1 MQNEIKLSKKILKV
15 LNNCEDIK
23 CRVINVA
30 GLLANIIFAQDI
42 TEYVII
48 NEHIIKPLQE
58 AINIEKGNVL
68 SYISQ
73 NIINGREVLIKQNV
87 EDVAEEILKGKV
99 ALVVEG
105 QDKILLIDAA
115 NFVFRSV
122 TEPPTSSV
130 MQGPREG
137 FTESIK
143 NNLNLLR
150 RRLSTPDFININ
162 LKIGRKTK
170 TAVSLLYIDKV
181 ADKKIVDQ
189 VYKKLKSIDIDG
201 VLDSNYIAQFLHLYP
216 NSIFKQ
222 VGASEKPDI
231 VVSKM
236 LEGRV
241 AIVVDGSPLV
251 LTLPFV
257 IFENF
262 QSSEDYYTNHH
273 HATFVRW
280 IRLIGVMFSILL
292 PGVFVAIQLYHY
304 SIIPLNFMVTIANTT
319 QGIPFTPVIEMLF
332 IVLLFELLNEA
343 SLRMPKYFGMAM
355 SIVGALILGETA
367 VSAGLISPPTV
378 MIVALSSLTSF
389 AIADLYNQIS
399 LMRLAFILMGAV
411 FGLFGIMLGLVWLI
425 SYMSSLDSYGTPFLA
440 PMAPFVKR
448 DMQDFLHV
456 ASRLDMKK
464 NPASIPNNNKFRL
477 KGYNY
482 GGFVNFNFKNLF
494 KNKIIKNNIKYHT
507 KEVGRKSKNV
517 VINTNYNFIRD

>member
-1 MQNEIKLSKKILKV
+1 MQKQLKLSTEVLNK
-15 LNNCEDIK
+15 LNNCSDIK
-23 CRVINVA
+23 CRVVDVADNV
-30 GLLANIIFAQDI
+30 ANIIFAQDI
-42 TEYVII
+42 TDYVII
-48 NEHIIKPLQE
+48 DEYIIKPLQQAKTIDKQDALNYILQNVIHGRE
-58 AINIEKGNVL
+58 VEIKQNLDDVVEDILKGNVAL
-68 SYISQ
+68 
-73 NIINGREVLIKQNV
+73 II
-87 EDVAEEILKGKV
+87 
-99 ALVVEG
+99 EG
-105 QDKILLIDAA
+105 QEKVILIDAA
-115 NFVFRSV
+115 HFVFRAV
-122 TEPPTSSV
+122 AEPPTSSV

-137 FTESIK
+137 FNESIK

-150 RRLSTPDFININ
+150 RRLGTPDLININ

-170 TAVSLLYIDKV
+170 TLVSLLYIDKV
-181 ADKKIVDQ
+181 ADKKIVKQ
-189 VYKKLKSIDIDG
+189 VYEKLKKIDIDG
-201 VLDSNYIAQFLHLYP
+201 VLDSNYIAQFLQLYP

-231 VVSKM
+231 VVSKL

-251 LTLPFV
+251 LTLPFI

-304 SIIPLNFMVTIANTT
+304 SIIPLNFLVTIANTT

-355 SIVGALILGETA
+355 SIVGALILGDTA

-411 FGLFGIMLGLVWLI
+411 FGLFGVMLGVVWLI
-425 SYMSSLDSYGTPFLA
+425 SYMASLDSYGTPFLA
-440 PMAPFVKR
+440 PMSPFVKE
-448 DMQDFLHV
+448 DMQDFLKV
-456 ASRLDMKK
+456 KPRDEMVE
-464 NPASIPNNNKFRL
+464 NPKSIPNKNSTRL
-477 KGYNY
+477 KWYKNGSKAIIK
-482 GGFVNFNFKNLF
+482 FKN
-494 KNKIIKNNIKYHT
+494 NQKIKI
-507 KEVGRKSKNV
+507 SKLV
-517 VINTNYNFIRD
+517 K